1 MSREITKTDVAVAES
16 LALRGDISGLS
27 PENRIRYYLKTC
39 KDLGLN
45 PSAQPFAFLRLNGK
59 EVMYPTRGATDQLAR
74 IHGVNREITDGP
86 KIIDLGGA
94 KILFA
99 VCRASI
105 GQRVETATAAVP
117 LPAGAENICNAVM
130 KTETKARR
138 RATLAILG
146 LALLDES
153 ELDTIPSSQRVD
165 LGAPAVADL
174 ERVAALPEST
184 TEPATITRETLDAM
198 DASREA
204 VRAAED
210 RAFAPPPA
218 EPADLVA
225 DIEVQ
230 VGRCG
235 SVAQLVDLWIAA
247 RADVAAAPKAAQT
260 RAWKLVGQRAEV
272 IGSSAG
278 AVRAEITRRDV
289 PPRDDGPNGG
299 APKPAAHD
307 AAGAHGSAQ
316 DTTPAQGALAMVPA
330 WCCDVETMER
340 HIEGYAHAIAIE
352 RCARKHRGGLPR
364 AARELLALRY
374 QRLSWDP
381 HDGEVTIE
389 SARRLVATWTAQGP
403 VERVRPV
410 ERAKIAAGGAR

>member
-1 MSREITKTDVAVAES
+1 MSREITKTDVAVAVAES

-105 GQRVETATAAVP
+105 GPRVETATAAVP

-184 TEPATITRETLDAM
+184 SEPATITREALDAM
-198 DASREA
+198 DASRA
-204 VRAAED
+204 L
-210 RAFAPPPA
+210 APPPA

-225 DIEVQ
+225 DIEIQ

-235 SVAQLVDLWIAA
+235 TRDQLADLWIAC
-247 RADVAAAPKAAQT
+247 RADVAQLPKAQQT
-260 RAWKLVGQRAEV
+260 RAWKLIGQRAEA
-272 IGSSAG
+272 IGTSAG
-278 AVRAEITRRDV
+278 AVRAEVTRRDT
-289 PPRDDGPNGG
+289 PPRDDGPGG
-299 APKPAAHD
+299 GKAPANDAAHVDAQGSAHD
-307 AAGAHGSAQ
+307 A
-316 DTTPAQGALAMVPA
+316 TPAQDALAMVPP
-330 WCCDVETMER
+330 WCGDVESMER
-340 HIEGYAHAIAIE
+340 HIEGYAHAIAVE
-352 RCARKHRGGLPR
+352 RCARKHRTGLPR
-364 AARELLALRY
+364 AARELLALRL
-374 QRLSWDP
+374 QRLSRDP
-381 HDGEVTIE
+381 HDGEITIE
-389 SARRLVATWTAQGP
+389 SARELVARWIAQGP
-403 VERVRPV
+403 VERVRPAA
-410 ERAKIAAGGAR
+410 RAKIAMGAR

>member
-1 MSREITKTDVAVAES
+1 MSREITKTDVAVAVAES

-105 GQRVETATAAVP
+105 GPRVETATAAVP

-184 TEPATITRETLDAM
+184 SEPATITREALDAM
-198 DASREA
+198 DASRA
-204 VRAAED
+204 L
-210 RAFAPPPA
+210 APPPA

-225 DIEVQ
+225 DIEIQ

-235 SVAQLVDLWIAA
+235 SRDQLADLWIAC
-247 RADVAAAPKAAQT
+247 RADVAQLPKAQQT
-260 RAWKLVGQRAEV
+260 RAWKLIGQRAEA
-272 IGSSAG
+272 IGTSAG
-278 AVRAEITRRDV
+278 AVRAEVTRRDT
-289 PPRDDGPNGG
+289 PPRNDGPGG
-299 APKPAAHD
+299 GKAPANDAAHVDAQGSAHD
-307 AAGAHGSAQ
+307 A
-316 DTTPAQGALAMVPA
+316 TPAQGALAMVPP
-330 WCCDVETMER
+330 WCGDVESMER
-340 HIEGYAHAIAIE
+340 HIEGYAHAIAVE
-352 RCARKHRGGLPR
+352 RCARKHRTGLPR
-364 AARELLALRY
+364 AARELLALRL

-381 HDGEVTIE
+381 HDGEITIE
-389 SARRLVATWTAQGP
+389 SARELVARWIAQGP
-403 VERVRPV
+403 IERVRTTSQAPIT
-410 ERAKIAAGGAR
+410 EAS

>member
-1 MSREITKTDVAVAES
+1 MSREITKTDVAVAVAES

-105 GQRVETATAAVP
+105 GPRVETATAAVP

-184 TEPATITRETLDAM
+184 SEPATITREALDAM
-198 DASREA
+198 DASRA
-204 VRAAED
+204 L
-210 RAFAPPPA
+210 APPPA

-235 SVAQLVDLWIAA
+235 SVAQLADLWIAA
-247 RADVAAAPKAAQT
+247 RADVAQLPKAQQT
-260 RAWKLVGQRAEV
+260 RAWKLIGQRAEA
-272 IGSSAG
+272 IGTSAG
-278 AVRAEITRRDV
+278 AVRAEVTRRDT
-289 PPRDDGPNGG
+289 PPRDDGPGG
-299 APKPAAHD
+299 GKAPANDAAHVDAQGSAHD
-307 AAGAHGSAQ
+307 A
-316 DTTPAQGALAMVPA
+316 TPAQGALAMVPP
-330 WCCDVETMER
+330 WCGDVESMER
-340 HIEGYAHAIAIE
+340 HIEGYAHAIAVE
-352 RCARKHRGGLPR
+352 RCARKHRTGLPR
-364 AARELLALRY
+364 AARELLALRL
-374 QRLSWDP
+374 QRLSLDP
-381 HDGEVTIE
+381 HDGEITLE
-389 SARRLVATWTAQGP
+389 SARELVARWIAQGP
-403 VERVRPV
+403 VERVRPAD
-410 ERAKIAAGGAR
+410 RTRIAAGGAR